1 MRALRQAIRGTFSG
15 FPALFWWLELGTLIN
30 RVGGFVI
37 TFLSLYLT
45 RERGLTIAQAGAVVS
60 LYGAGTIPAGLVG
73 GALAD
78 RLGRRKTLLLSLVA
92 SAVAMAILGFAR
104 EPGPIAVAALGLG
117 LTADLY
123 RPAVSA
129 MIADIVPAQER
140 MRAYALHHWMV
151 NLGFC
156 IAPVIAGFMASRS
169 FLALFIGDAATTLLY
184 AALVWLRIHE
194 TRAPDA
200 EQTSG
205 HGLRFRDVV
214 VAMRDPTFVPFLGLT
229 FCLAVIFLQGF
240 VTLPL
245 DMQAHGIAP
254 STFGA
259 LIATNGVLIVLLQP
273 FVAAWMRRF
282 RRSRVMAVACLLV
295 GIGYG
300 LTGLVGT
307 PGLYVLSIGI
317 WTLGEIASSPTGNAL
332 VADLA
337 PADARGRYQG
347 AYHMMW
353 GLGFFAAPLVGSV
366 TLDKL
371 GSRWLW
377 GGCFVLASLLAV
389 GHLLI
394 ADARRRRLAE
404 LRPELAA
411 SGAD

>member
-1 MRALRQAIRGTFSG
+1 MRAFRQAIQSTFSG
-15 FPALFWWLELGTLIN
+15 FPPLFWWLQLGTLIN
-30 RVGGFVI
+30 RVGGFVV
-37 TFLSLYLT
+37 TFLSIYLT
-45 RERGLTIAQAGAVVS
+45 RERGLTIAQAGVVVA

-73 GALAD
+73 GTLAD
-78 RLGRRKTLLLSLVA
+78 RLGRRTTLLLSLVA
-92 SAVAMAILGFAR
+92 SAGAMTVLGFTR
-104 EPGPIAVAALGLG
+104 EPGPIAVAALLLG
-117 LTADLY
+117 LTGDLY

-129 MIADIVPAQER
+129 TIADIVPAR
-140 MRAYALHHWMV
+140 DRVRAYALHHWTV

-156 IAPVIAGFMASRS
+156 IAPVLAGFMASRS

-184 AALVWLRIHE
+184 AALVWVRIPE
-194 TRAPDA
+194 TRSPRTGQDSSP
-200 EQTSG
+200 E
-205 HGLRFRDVV
+205 LRFRDVV
-214 VAMRDPTFVPFLGLT
+214 VAMRDPAFVPFLALT
-229 FCLAVIFLQGF
+229 FCLALIFLQGF

-245 DMQAHGIAP
+245 DMQLHGIPP

-259 LIATNGVLIVLLQP
+259 LIATNGVLIVFLQP
-273 FVAAWMRRF
+273 FVSGWVRRF
-282 RRSRVMAVACLLV
+282 RRSRVMAVAALLV
-295 GIGYG
+295 GAGYG

-307 PGLYVLSIGI
+307 PGLYAVSIGI
-317 WTLGEIASSPTGNAL
+317 WTLGEIANMPTGNAL

-347 AYHMMW
+347 AYQMMW

-366 TLDKL
+366 MLERL

-377 GGCFVLASLLAV
+377 GGCFVLGSLVAI